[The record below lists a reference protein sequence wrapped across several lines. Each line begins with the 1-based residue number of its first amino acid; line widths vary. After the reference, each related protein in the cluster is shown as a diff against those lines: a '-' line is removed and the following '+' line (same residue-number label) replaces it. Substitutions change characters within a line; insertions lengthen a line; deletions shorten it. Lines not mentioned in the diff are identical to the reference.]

1 MATALYNENR
11 WLADRDWADSRQAFD
26 QGYTFG
32 RSEAEQEQMIML
44 DDQYEAD
51 MARKSEQAS
60 EAIKVMN
67 LAINDLQQMTRN
79 LDYRSPEYAT
89 VAKAIAAMLAG
100 CQTITEV
107 GK

>member
-1 MATALYNENR
+1 MATALWNENR
-11 WLADRDWADSRQAFD
+11 ILADQDWSADKTAWD
-26 QGYTFG
+26 QGYKFG
-32 RSEAEQEQMIML
+32 RSEAIQEQSIMI
-44 DDQYEAD
+44 DDEAD

-67 LAINDLQQMTRN
+67 LAINDLQQMTRS

-107 GK
+107 AK